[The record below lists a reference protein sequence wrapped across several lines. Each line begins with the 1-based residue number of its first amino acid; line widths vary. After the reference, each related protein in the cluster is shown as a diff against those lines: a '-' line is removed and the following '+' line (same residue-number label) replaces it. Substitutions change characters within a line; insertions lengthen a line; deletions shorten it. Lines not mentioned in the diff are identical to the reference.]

1 MQIVGGS
8 TSGYR
13 FPDLDPF
20 KRRFEARLKSITLP
34 LAVRAS
40 LSTSSFA
47 RFTSSAERAMPSISA
62 ISIEAEYVSERSA
75 LCVLVMRSA

>member
-1 MQIVGGS
+1 MCLGWHLCEVAEIEFDADYRRL

-34 LAVRAS
+34 LVVRAS
-40 LSTSSFA
+40 LTTSSFA
-47 RFTSSAERAMPSISA
+47 RFTSSAERAMPSI
-62 ISIEAEYVSERSA
+62 
-75 LCVLVMRSA
+75 